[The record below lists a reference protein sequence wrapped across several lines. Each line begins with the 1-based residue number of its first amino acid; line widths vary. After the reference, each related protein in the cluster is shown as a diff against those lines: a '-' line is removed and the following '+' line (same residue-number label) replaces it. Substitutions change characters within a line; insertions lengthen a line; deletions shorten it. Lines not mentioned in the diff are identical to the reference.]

1 MVPLCPVWTHLGIFT
16 NLVRLSG
23 MEASR
28 DKEER
33 VGCFVMGCGFP
44 DGYEYMKSAS
54 ARYSLHKVMIA
65 VAFSTSDAKFL
76 SE

>member
-1 MVPLCPVWTHLGIFT
+1 
-16 NLVRLSG
+16 